1 MIRILKNGLLLA
13 VFCALSLM
21 VQGMMTGTVAHAAY
35 DLTQTSLRYSSS
47 GSNGDES
54 TFILSYESVPHYGV
68 YANRAPHGEY
78 LVHNDID
85 GGTNDFSYDYDGE
98 TYTIYMGDGMT
109 QKISYDADCNM
120 MYVEDLVDDADS
132 GTYEYDDN
140 SGSYVNY
147 GSGHHILSQVAALIT
162 NGYSLGDSF
171 TAYTAANGNR
181 EFTVIEYPEE
191 QSSSNLPSKWY
202 KMTNESDSD
211 DWIAFT
217 YNSSNG
223 VYTMYHPD
231 GDGGIEKY
239 SYRRFLS
246 DTKLQVLELGSDST
260 GFGSPTGIYI
270 KWSDREF
277 HTEDAST
284 QIIKYIT
291 DGMLIFKNQCLH

>member
-85 GGTNDFSYDYDGE
+85 GGTNDFSYDYDG
-98 TYTIYMGDGMT
+98 
-109 QKISYDADCNM
+109 
-120 MYVEDLVDDADS
+120 
-132 GTYEYDDN
+132 
-140 SGSYVNY
+140 
-147 GSGHHILSQVAALIT
+147 
-162 NGYSLGDSF
+162 
-171 TAYTAANGNR
+171 
-181 EFTVIEYPEE
+181 
-191 QSSSNLPSKWY
+191 
-202 KMTNESDSD
+202 
-211 DWIAFT
+211 
-217 YNSSNG
+217 
-223 VYTMYHPD
+223 
-231 GDGGIEKY
+231 
-239 SYRRFLS
+239 
-246 DTKLQVLELGSDST
+246 
-260 GFGSPTGIYI
+260 FGSPTGIYI

-277 HTEDAST
+277 HTEDDST